1 MLHCRVDLLLISH
14 ILCQRQMATVLL
26 LIAHIEN
33 KAILIFNYI
42 TLENKELN

>member
-1 MLHCRVDLLLISH
+1 MDLLLDSY
-14 ILCQRQMATVLL
+14 ILRQRQMATVLL

-42 TLENKELN
+42 TLENKQLN